1 MQTKITLLLI
11 FLGVLPASILGYFA
25 LRYQHD
31 VLEANQQMYQ
41 GFSSHIRSEVARRI
55 RGYRILLHTA
65 AQMLP
70 KEQLAPSQCRAVLT
84 QVLSQD
90 QGQEQGLDGLALYD
104 RSKRLLA
111 SAGNPPTVKDFNRLF
126 SDVAFDTYGGSASH
140 PPSQSEPIALPA
152 GLPIPGTMGFIPQVD
167 ESTSSLQTQLK
178 FLVYGPDEQIR
189 GALVATLAPDYL
201 SRSLNQILGELAE
214 ISQKVDIYVL
224 DQLDRRIAA
233 TRTARYREEPVITPS
248 VLASTDPEMANKT
261 ELKLKTFYTPDWRV
275 VMVPRAAALEPM
287 KKTRSTL
294 QRVILV
300 GIMAAIVLGLLVTR
314 SITNPL
320 SRLVSSALSISQG
333 DLSRPVEVQSTDEI
347 GDLAATFELMR
358 INLARMQENLKDK
371 INELATLHDVGKA
384 VSSTLNLQELLNLIL
399 DLVMKLL
406 KAERGSIM
414 LLDDEKQE
422 LRIAVAKGLAPE
434 VIERTRVR
442 LGEKVAGYVLETGRP
457 LLIADPHKS
466 PSFQRIKDTKVH
478 QGSLIAVPLIAKEKK
493 LGVLNISKPAPYTLD
508 EKDLEFF
515 KALSNQAAI
524 AIENARL
531 YELAIKD
538 ELTKLYVRRYFD
550 QRLKEEMR
558 RAKRYRGS
566 LTVMLLDIDH
576 FKGFNDT
583 YGHACGDEV
592 LQFLSRVMREQVRGV
607 DIVSRHGGEE
617 FAILCPEQTLKD
629 SLAPAER
636 IRATVE
642 ATELTLAGH
651 KVRCT
656 VSIGV
661 ASYPTDAQRPEALLE
676 MADQALYFA
685 KNSGRNRVQAYR
697 DMPRT
702 AEQTS

>member
-11 FLGVLPASILGYFA
+11 FLGVIPAAVLGYFA
-25 LRYQHD
+25 LRYQFD

-41 GFSSHIRSEVARRI
+41 GFSNHIRSEVARRI
-55 RGYRILLHTA
+55 RGYRILLATS

-70 KEQLAPSQCRAVLT
+70 RDQLTPPSSRSVLN
-84 QVLSQD
+84 QVLAMD
-90 QGQEQGLDGLALYD
+90 RDLEQGLDGLALYD

-111 SAGNPPTVKDFNRLF
+111 SVGNPPKVRDFSRLF
-126 SDVAFDTYGGSASH
+126 SDVAFDTYGGSASM
-140 PPSQSEPIALPA
+140 LPA
-152 GLPIPGTMGFIPQVD
+152 AADSIPLPTGLPIPGAMGFTPMVE
-167 ESTSSLQTQLK
+167 ESSSESLQTQLK

-189 GALVATLAPDYL
+189 GALIASLAPDYL
-201 SRSLNQILGELAE
+201 SRSLNQILAELAE

-224 DQLDRRIAA
+224 DALDRRIAA
-233 TRTARYREEPVITPS
+233 TRNARYREEPVITPS
-248 VLASTDPEMANKT
+248 VLASTDPEMANKR
-261 ELKLKTFYTPDWRV
+261 EVKLKTFYTPDWRV
-275 VMVPRAAALEPM
+275 VLVPRAAALEPL
-287 KKTRSTL
+287 KKTRATL
-294 QRVILV
+294 QRVILI
-300 GIMAAIVLGLLVTR
+300 GIMAGILLGLLFTR

-320 SRLVSSALSISQG
+320 SRLVQSALAISQG
-333 DLSRPVEVQSTDEI
+333 DLSRPVEVQSSDEI
-347 GDLAATFELMR
+347 GDLAATFEQMR

-434 VIERTRVR
+434 VVERTRVR

-466 PSFQRIKDTKVH
+466 PSFQRIKDTKIH

-538 ELTKLYVRRYFD
+538 EMTKLYVRRYFD

-576 FKGFNDT
+576 FKSFNDT

-592 LQFLSRVMREQVRGV
+592 LCFLARVMCEQVRGV

-636 IRATVE
+636 IRAAVE

-661 ASYPTDAQRPEALLE
+661 ASYPSDAQRPDALMEL
-676 MADQALYFA
+676 ADQALYHA
-685 KNSGRNRVQAYR
+685 KHNGRNQVRAYR
-697 DMPRT
+697 DIPAAA
-702 AEQTS
+702 AES